1 MPQIESNFSSYLNA
15 SPETVFENIS
25 ELTRHAAW
33 AANALTIEAVSEGP
47 AAVGSEYRS
56 SCRFMGKDIN
66 AEIKVTELEAPM
78 RYGFSV
84 KDNNGDFQHDLT
96 LRAQN
101 GGTQADHRVTGQLI
115 AHELA
120 ALRPFWGSYDRA
132 TRDEE
137 VLPEHERGAGEG
149 CIVEG

>member
-101 GGTQADHRVTGQLI
+101 GGTQADHRVTGQLSLMNWLLFVLFGDRMI
-115 AHELA
+115 GRPGMRNFYQNMNE
-120 ALRPFWGSYDRA
+120 AL
-132 TRDEE
+132 EK
-137 VLPEHERGAGEG
+137 GAS
-149 CIVEG
+149 